1 VIRAKL
7 NEDFWLMQSPT
18 AADAGKKYI
27 EILNSHTKIGNC
39 EIMAVV
45 QWVNGE
51 VAAAAAAAIVTI
63 VTWM

>member
-1 VIRAKL
+1 MLEKI
-7 NEDFWLMQSPT
+7 
-18 AADAGKKYI
+18 YI

-51 VAAAAAAAIVTI
+51 VAAAAAIVTI

>member
-1 VIRAKL
+1 MLEKI
-7 NEDFWLMQSPT
+7 
-18 AADAGKKYI
+18 YI

-51 VAAAAAAAIVTI
+51 VAAAIVTI